1 MSISV
6 MYQEPTSVW
15 GSSSRDDQRFGRLP
29 AARAAALF
37 TSDLS
42 ALCEHTRVEVAAAIR
57 HAIGTHHGFGGCAA
71 ELAAAY
77 GERPET
83 AALRM
88 RWALAVIGGINA
100 PADWPGASA

>member
-1 MSISV
+1 MSTSV
-6 MYQEPTSVW
+6 LYQEPAPARVS
-15 GSSSRDDQRFGRLP
+15 GSDAL

-42 ALCEHTRVEVAAAIR
+42 ALCEHTWIEVAAAIR
-57 HAIGTHHGFGGCAA
+57 HAIGVYRGIGGCAA
-71 ELAAAY
+71 EVAAAY
-77 GERPET
+77 GEHPET

-88 RWALAVIGGINA
+88 RWARAVIEGINA